1 VKSASAATQPSTT
14 LEPAVRLVG
23 YSFLI
28 LFFELALIRYVPAY
42 VRVFGF
48 YLNFVIIA
56 TFLGMGVGL
65 LRVESADRLR
75 WLAIPT
81 MLLLLVTVRLFA
93 NVLVDAPADP
103 DELLWAVYPESSPNV
118 RRLGVLPTTTLLFTL
133 CALFFVPL
141 GALMGREFRRF
152 RPLVAYSLDIGGS
165 LAGILSFGL
174 LSLMRTSPPI
184 WFGVGATVWILLSL
198 RHREYSLS
206 LLATGT
212 LAVILTVLTA
222 KPRPE
227 YWSPYYRIN
236 VRTLEDGIHNL
247 DVNGSMHQ
255 WMIDFRSDI
264 VDSSGFIQQVL
275 TDYLQPYLLL
285 DNVDTV
291 LVVGS
296 GTGNDVALLLQAGV
310 SYIDAVEIDPTI
322 YEIGRAANFQNRY
335 GDPSVRVH
343 INDARAHFDRTEQRY
358 DLVLLGTL
366 DSQTLLSGM
375 TSLRLDNYVYTVEAF
390 DAARALLKPG
400 GSLIA
405 YHMSGYPYIAAKI
418 YRLLEQA
425 FGEPPAVKYEPQHRL
440 FNYTF
445 VAGRA
450 AQRATDWTTPRSI
463 LTTAVTLPEDDWP
476 YLYLRRPTLPD
487 HYVQALAMVLLVA
500 LVFVGAGIGP
510 TQVLRW
516 RFDWGMFF
524 LGAGFLL
531 VETKSVSEISLLF
544 GATWTVNLVVFYSI
558 LTVIL
563 IANIWVLRRPGHGTR
578 WPFVGLFSS
587 LAIAYAVPARS
598 LLPLGLAGQWI
609 VGGLMVALPIL
620 FAALI
625 FAVLFRSRTA
635 NPTAALAA
643 NLIGAIVGGVLE
655 YSSMIVGIKTL
666 YVLAAV
672 FYLAAFL
679 ASERA
684 ARLAPVPMPLGA
696 GRA

>member
-1 VKSASAATQPSTT
+1 MT
-14 LEPAVRLVG
+14 PAVRLVG

-48 YLNFVIIA
+48 YLNFVLIA

-65 LRVESADRLR
+65 LRVESVDRLR
-75 WLAIPT
+75 WLAIPA

-93 NVLVDAPADP
+93 NVLVESPADP
-103 DELLWAVYPESSPNV
+103 DEWLWAVYPQSSPNV
-118 RRLGVLPTTTLLFTL
+118 RRLGILPTTTLLFTL

-174 LSLMRTSPPI
+174 LSLMRTSPPV
-184 WFGVGATVWILLSL
+184 WFGIGATIWILLSL
-198 RHREYSLS
+198 RHRPYAVSLV
-206 LLATGT
+206 ATGT
-212 LAVILTVLTA
+212 VAVFLTVVTA
-222 KPRPE
+222 NPRPE

-236 VRTLEDGIHNL
+236 VRSLADGVQTL
-247 DVNGSMHQ
+247 DVNGSLHQ
-255 WMIDFRSDI
+255 WMIDFRSEI
-264 VDSSGFIQQVL
+264 VDSSGVLQGML
-275 TDYLQPYLLL
+275 TDYVRPYTLL

-291 LVVGS
+291 LVVGA
-296 GTGNDVALLLQAGV
+296 GTGNDIALLLKAGV
-310 SYIDAVEIDPTI
+310 AYIDAVEIDPTI
-322 YEIGRAANFQNRY
+322 YDIGRAANFQDRY
-335 GDPSVRVH
+335 SDPRVHVH

-375 TSLRLDNYVYTVEAF
+375 TSLRLDNYVYTAEAF
-390 DAARALLKPG
+390 QAARALLKPG
-400 GSLIA
+400 GSLVA

-425 FGEPPAVKYEPQHRL
+425 FDEPPAVRYESPHRL

-450 AQRATDWTTPRSI
+450 AQRATAWTTPESI
-463 LTTAVTLPEDDWP
+463 LATAVTVPEDDWP

-487 HYVQALAMVLLVA
+487 HYLQALAMVLLVA
-500 LVFVGAGIGP
+500 LVFVGVGLGP
-510 TQVLRW
+510 KQLRLQS
-516 RFDWGMFF
+516 FDWGMFF
-524 LGAGFLL
+524 LGGGFLL

-563 IANIWVLRRPGHGTR
+563 IANIWVLGRPRHGTR
-578 WPFVGLFSS
+578 WPFVGLFLS
-587 LAIAYAVPARS
+587 LVVAYAIPARS
-598 LLPLGLAGQWI
+598 LLPLGLVGQWV

-643 NLIGAIVGGVLE
+643 NLLGAIVGGVLE

-666 YVLAAV
+666 YVIAAV
-672 FYLAAFL
+672 FYVAAFL
-679 ASERA
+679 ASERVKS
-684 ARLAPVPMPLGA
+684 PVPLPLDA

>member
-1 VKSASAATQPSTT
+1 
-14 LEPAVRLVG
+14 
-23 YSFLI
+23 
-28 LFFELALIRYVPAY
+28 
-42 VRVFGF
+42 
-48 YLNFVIIA
+48 
-56 TFLGMGVGL
+56 
-65 LRVESADRLR
+65 
-75 WLAIPT
+75 
-81 MLLLLVTVRLFA
+81 
-93 NVLVDAPADP
+93 
-103 DELLWAVYPESSPNV
+103 
-118 RRLGVLPTTTLLFTL
+118 
-133 CALFFVPL
+133 
-141 GALMGREFRRF
+141 
-152 RPLVAYSLDIGGS
+152 
-165 LAGILSFGL
+165 
-174 LSLMRTSPPI
+174 
-184 WFGVGATVWILLSL
+184 
-198 RHREYSLS
+198 
-206 LLATGT
+206 
-212 LAVILTVLTA
+212 
-222 KPRPE
+222 
-227 YWSPYYRIN
+227 
-236 VRTLEDGIHNL
+236 
-247 DVNGSMHQ
+247 
-255 WMIDFRSDI
+255 
-264 VDSSGFIQQVL
+264 
-275 TDYLQPYLLL
+275 
-285 DNVDTV
+285 
-291 LVVGS
+291 
-296 GTGNDVALLLQAGV
+296 
-310 SYIDAVEIDPTI
+310 
-322 YEIGRAANFQNRY
+322 
-335 GDPSVRVH
+335 
-343 INDARAHFDRTEQRY
+343 
-358 DLVLLGTL
+358 
-366 DSQTLLSGM
+366 
-375 TSLRLDNYVYTVEAF
+375 
-390 DAARALLKPG
+390 
-400 GSLIA
+400 
-405 YHMSGYPYIAAKI
+405 
-418 YRLLEQA
+418 
-425 FGEPPAVKYEPQHRL
+425 
-440 FNYTF
+440 
-445 VAGRA
+445 
-450 AQRATDWTTPRSI
+450 TTPRSI